1 MTLSKVIELSVDMT
15 DMGSS
20 HQNKLHH
27 TASLHIRGFLYPGRR
42 VDSHPLC
49 PSQ

>member
-1 MTLSKVIELSVDMT
+1 MTLSKVTELSVDVT
-15 DMGSS
+15 DTGSS
-20 HQNKLHH
+20 HQSELHH

-49 PSQ
+49 PCQ